1 MTTKKLPFLFI
12 SRRTL
17 QDKDQEIDSLRARYE
32 VQRAKLQKL
41 RLLYEK
47 RREAT
52 VNDFTDDEE
61 MFLADISIVLEGEDV
76 KYGFSVVDS

>member
-1 MTTKKLPFLFI
+1 MTIKKLPFLFI
-12 SRRTL
+12 SRRAL
-17 QDKDQEIDSLRARYE
+17 QDKDQEIESLRARYE
-32 VQRAKLQKL
+32 VQRAKLHKL